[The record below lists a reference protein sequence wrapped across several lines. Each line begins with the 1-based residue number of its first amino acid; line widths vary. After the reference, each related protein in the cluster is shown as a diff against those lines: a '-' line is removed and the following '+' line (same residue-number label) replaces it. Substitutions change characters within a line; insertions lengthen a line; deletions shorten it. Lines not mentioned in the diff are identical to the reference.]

1 MNIRIE
7 TKADH
12 VRAWVDGEFDLA
24 RAREGILALAQA
36 CRAAQL
42 DRVLID
48 ARGVTTRVP
57 AGYREAVAKVISDET
72 GVRLRMAVVV
82 STENMFTKTL
92 ERTAE
97 SLGVEVHTTDSMA
110 EGLMVLG
117 LMGER

>member
-1 MNIRIE
+1 MNVRIE

-12 VRAWVDGEFDLA
+12 VRASVEGEFDLA
-24 RAREGILALAQA
+24 QARQGILAVAQA
-36 CRAAQL
+36 CRQARL

-57 AGYREAVAKVISDET
+57 ADYREAVARVISDEA

-110 EGLMVLG
+110 EGLIFLG